1 MDGKKERMTNEQSRV
16 QEGAYPPLEPF
27 LLENEDLRLV
37 LLPNR
42 GFKLASLFDKAK
54 GVECLFQPSAFEEG
68 DWGRLGKLG
77 EIYRPRKIG
86 DDFSHHDRSGLDDCI
101 PTVDPCRLQDPPLET
116 FDHGE
121 VWSQAWQVVEAGKGE
136 VTCRVELASMP
147 LTLERMVSLQGRG
160 VRLDYR
166 LTNHGDRAYPWLWT
180 LHGLLRFSRDGV
192 LVLPEPFSVKN
203 VQNEEVW
210 DFDPR
215 ILSGL
220 VDNHTYKFYYEGKAP
235 KGPTEVLYPE
245 AGLAVHL
252 HYDQDLFPYLGVW
265 ITTGGYMGE
274 KNLAIEPSNGYYD
287 RLDRAL
293 ENGTGDWLE
302 AGLEMTWQVELK
314 IQDLDEDPAGRG
326 DQKEG
331 SLYDQSKRK

>member
-27 LLENEDLRLV
+27 LLENEDLRIV

-54 GVECLFQPSAFEEG
+54 GVECLFQPQGLAEG
-68 DWGRLGKLG
+68 D
-77 EIYRPRKIG
+77 EYRPRKLGEVYRPRKVG
-86 DDFSHHDRSGLDDCI
+86 DDFSQYDRSGLDDCI
-101 PTVDPCRLQDPPLET
+101 PTIDPCRIQDPFLET

-121 VWSQAWQVVEAGKGE
+121 AWSQAWQLVEE
-136 VTCRVELASMP
+136 WERELTCRVDLVSMP
-147 LTLERMVSLQGRG
+147 LTLERKVSLQGRG

-166 LTNHGDRAYPWLWT
+166 LVNHGDRAYPWLWT
-180 LHGLLRFSRDGV
+180 LHGLFRFARDGV
-192 LVLPEPFSVKN
+192 LLLPEPFSIKN

-215 ILSGL
+215 VLARL
-220 VDNHTYKFYYEGKAP
+220 QDNHTYKFYYEGKAP
-235 KGPTEVLYPE
+235 KGPTGILYPE
-245 AGLAVHL
+245 SGLAVQL

-287 RLDRAL
+287 RLDRAIK
-293 ENGTGDWLE
+293 NGTGDWLE
-302 AGLEMTWQVELK
+302 AGREMTWQV
-314 IQDLDEDPAGRG
+314 DLTIHDLEEDSAALGIIEKG
-326 DQKEG
+326 VK
-331 SLYDQSKRK
+331 YDQTKR